1 MYRRLQK
8 TVLFPIGRDS
18 LFYCFFFLDIV
29 YYLYIVCI
37 NGLCDFSQSL
47 FFMLRFNRVVNI
59 DKNPLRWKY

>member
-29 YYLYIVCI
+29 YYLYII
-37 NGLCDFSQSL
+37 L
-47 FFMLRFNRVVNI
+47 FFFKINTMLVLIGFHDTADVMI
-59 DKNPLRWKY
+59 GGYFQPG

>member
-29 YYLYIVCI
+29 YYLYII
-37 NGLCDFSQSL
+37 L
-47 FFMLRFNRVVNI
+47 FFFLNQHDARADWFS
-59 DKNPLRWKY
+59 